1 MLRCAEAPARLLP
14 HRPPLLLLDAIQE
27 TSAEGCRASMV
38 VAPGAWY
45 LQADG
50 TLPAW
55 FGLELM
61 AQTIGAYSG
70 SLRRSAGQ
78 EPRVG
83 FLLGTQTYACDQPA
97 FPAGSRLEVEVRVRF
112 ADPAGLGAFD
122 CRLSC
127 DGRLVARSTLKVF
140 EEP

>member
-1 MLRCAEAPARLLP
+1 MLRCAEAPVRLLP
-14 HRPPLLLLDAIQE
+14 HRPPFLLLDDIQE
-27 TSAEGCRASMV
+27 ATAEGCRASMQ
-38 VAPGAWY
+38 VAEGAWY
-45 LQADG
+45 LQEDG
-50 TLPAW
+50 TLPGW

-70 SLRRSAGQ
+70 NLRRSAGE

-83 FLLGTQTYACDQPA
+83 FLLGTRSYVCEQPS
-97 FPAGSRLEVEVRVRF
+97 FPAGSRLEVEVRMRF

-122 CRLSC
+122 CRLAC
-127 DGRLVARSTLKVF
+127 DGRWVAHGTLKVY